1 VFFHNQNLFTLNNV
15 LISNSIPAAKLNL
28 HSSPYFFKS
37 CLWVSVVRIIIFN
50 DLVIGIATSQPTSKE
65 LINPS
70 SLRIKNPQ
78 PTIGETSTYGLK
90 KVYPGGKRG
99 DIAEAGTYFAYFP
112 VGKSPE
118 DIVKPHVFGGSR
130 RKKRNEQ
137 RLNQIGLNRGG
148 FTIMGNDYPRDASG
162 DIPGARY
169 TQMLHQIGA
178 LSDMARQALP
188 KSKQKDRKGTSY
200 YIIKRGGV
208 PIAIGERTGASTRI
222 MLVFARNVGYRKN
235 VKYDYF
241 DIGRN
246 QVEWSLPLH
255 FNRIINR
262 YISRM

>member
-1 VFFHNQNLFTLNNV
+1 MLAMKVDTADWDTKLRQLAETPDLIRKAVVGALSDTVDDLDKRQKFEMRRVFNNPKPYV
-15 LISNSIPAAKLNL
+15 L
-28 HSSPYFFKS
+28 
-37 CLWVSVVRIIIFN
+37 
-50 DLVIGIATSQPTSKE
+50 G
-65 LINPS
+65 
-70 SLRIKNPQ
+70 
-78 PTIGETSTYGLK
+78 GLK

-99 DIAEAGTYFAYFP
+99 DIAKAGTFFAYFP

-130 RKKRNEQ
+130 RQKRNEQ

-148 FTIMGNDYPRDASG
+148 FTIMGNEYPKDASG

-200 YIIKRGGV
+200 YVIKRGGV
-208 PIAIGERTGASTRI
+208 PIAIGERTGSSTRI
-222 MLVFARNVGYRKN
+222 MLVFARNVQYRKN

>member
-1 VFFHNQNLFTLNNV
+1 MLAMKVDTADWDIKLRRLAETPDLIRKAVVGALSDTVDDLDKRQKFEMKRVFNNPKPYV
-15 LISNSIPAAKLNL
+15 L
-28 HSSPYFFKS
+28 
-37 CLWVSVVRIIIFN
+37 
-50 DLVIGIATSQPTSKE
+50 G
-65 LINPS
+65 
-70 SLRIKNPQ
+70 
-78 PTIGETSTYGLK
+78 GLK

-99 DIAEAGTYFAYFP
+99 DIAKAGTFFAYFP

-130 RKKRNEQ
+130 RQKRNEQ

-148 FTIMGNDYPRDASG
+148 FTIMGNEYPKDASG

-169 TQMLHQIGA
+169 TQMLHQLGA

-200 YIIKRGGV
+200 YVIKRGGV
-208 PIAIGERTGASTRI
+208 PIAIGERTGSSTRI
-222 MLVFARNVGYRKN
+222 MLVFARNVQYRKN

-241 DIGRN
+241 DIGKN
-246 QVEWSLPLH
+246 QVGWSLPLH
-255 FNRIINR
+255 FNRIVNR